1 MGNYQTTIKKGG
13 LKMYLMIGTGVLA
26 VTTVGFAREAWKLHK
41 KLVTTEK
48 VLNRRMIDVAAVT
61 HQRDENK
68 KKLNQTEVTVG
79 VVKVALKKAEEKVLH
94 LETEKKNISKEITTV
109 KDTVKI
115 ARTEINSLK
124 IDKEVLEKKLE
135 ELKGTKEQLIKTE
148 NKLKLSEK
156 KVEKIRTMGRAH
168 RAEYLENG
176 FKNINFFKI

>member
-1 MGNYQTTIKKGG
+1 
-13 LKMYLMIGTGVLA
+13 MYFMIGTGVLA

-48 VLNRRMIDVAAVT
+48 VLNRRMMDVAAVT

-68 KKLNQTEVTVG
+68 KKINRTEVALG
-79 VVKVALKKAEEKVLH
+79 AVKVSLKKAEEKVVI
-94 LETEKKNISKEITTV
+94 LEGEKKRITKEITTV
-109 KDTVKI
+109 KNTVEQ

-124 IDKEVLEKKLE
+124 IDKENLEKKLE
-135 ELKGTKEQLIKTE
+135 KLEEVKDQLTKTE
-148 NKLKLSEK
+148 TKLKLSEK

-168 RAEYLENG
+168 RAEYLANG

>member
-1 MGNYQTTIKKGG
+1 
-13 LKMYLMIGTGVLA
+13 MYFIIGTGVLA

-48 VLNRRMIDVAAVT
+48 VLNRRMIDAAAVT

-68 KKLNQTEVTVG
+68 KKINRAEVALG
-79 VVKVALKKAEEKVLH
+79 VVKTSLKKAEEKVII
-94 LETEKKNISKEITTV
+94 LEGEKKRITEEITTV
-109 KDTVKI
+109 KNTVGQ

-124 IDKEVLEKKLE
+124 IDKEDLEKKLE

>member
-1 MGNYQTTIKKGG
+1 
-13 LKMYLMIGTGVLA
+13 MYFMIGTGVLA

-68 KKLNQTEVTVG
+68 KKINRTEVALG
-79 VVKVALKKAEEKVLH
+79 AVKVSLKKAEEKVVI
-94 LETEKKNISKEITTV
+94 LEGEKKRITKEITTV
-109 KDTVKI
+109 KNTVQE

-124 IDKEVLEKKLE
+124 IDKEDLEKKLE
-135 ELKGTKEQLIKTE
+135 KLEEVKDQLTKTE
-148 NKLKLSEK
+148 DKLKLSEK

-168 RAEYLENG
+168 RAEYLANG

>member
-1 MGNYQTTIKKGG
+1 
-13 LKMYLMIGTGVLA
+13 MYFMIGTGVLA

-48 VLNRRMIDVAAVT
+48 VLNRRMMDVAAVT

-68 KKLNQTEVTVG
+68 KKINRTEVALG
-79 VVKVALKKAEEKVLH
+79 VVKISLKKAEEKVII
-94 LETEKKNISKEITTV
+94 LEGEKERITKEITTV
-109 KDTVKI
+109 KNTVQE

-124 IDKEVLEKKLE
+124 IDKEDLEKKLE
-135 ELKGTKEQLIKTE
+135 KLEEVKDKLTKTE
-148 NKLKLSEK
+148 DKLKLSEK

-168 RAEYLENG
+168 RAEYLANG

>member
-1 MGNYQTTIKKGG
+1 
-13 LKMYLMIGTGVLA
+13 MIGTGVLA

-48 VLNRRMIDVAAVT
+48 VLNRRMMDVAAVT

-68 KKLNQTEVTVG
+68 KKINRTEVALG
-79 VVKVALKKAEEKVLH
+79 AVKVSLKKAEEKVVI
-94 LETEKKNISKEITTV
+94 LEGEKKRITKEITTV
-109 KDTVKI
+109 KNTVQE

-124 IDKEVLEKKLE
+124 IDKENLEKKLE
-135 ELKGTKEQLIKTE
+135 KLEEVKDQLTKTE
-148 NKLKLSEK
+148 TKLKLSEK

-168 RAEYLENG
+168 RAEYLANG

>member
-1 MGNYQTTIKKGG
+1 
-13 LKMYLMIGTGVLA
+13 MYFMIGTGVLA

-48 VLNRRMIDVAAVT
+48 VLNRRMMDVAAVT

-68 KKLNQTEVTVG
+68 KKINRTEVALG
-79 VVKVALKKAEEKVLH
+79 AVKVSLKKAEEKVVIM
-94 LETEKKNISKEITTV
+94 EGEKKRITKEITTV
-109 KDTVKI
+109 KNTVQE

-124 IDKEVLEKKLE
+124 IDKEDLEKKLE
-135 ELKGTKEQLIKTE
+135 KLEEVKDQLTKTE
-148 NKLKLSEK
+148 DKLKLSEK

-168 RAEYLENG
+168 RAEYLANG

>member
-1 MGNYQTTIKKGG
+1 
-13 LKMYLMIGTGVLA
+13 MYFMIGTGVLA

-48 VLNRRMIDVAAVT
+48 VLKRRTEDVEAVT

-68 KKLNQTEVTVG
+68 KKINRTEVALG
-79 VVKVALKKAEEKVLH
+79 AVKVSLKKAEEKVVI
-94 LETEKKNISKEITTV
+94 LEGEKKRITKEITTV
-109 KDTVKI
+109 KNTVQE

-124 IDKEVLEKKLE
+124 IDKEDLEKKLE
-135 ELKGTKEQLIKTE
+135 KLEEIKDQLTKTE

-168 RAEYLENG
+168 RAEYLANG

>member
-1 MGNYQTTIKKGG
+1 
-13 LKMYLMIGTGVLA
+13 MYFMIGTGVLA

-48 VLNRRMIDVAAVT
+48 VLNRRMMDVAAVT

-68 KKLNQTEVTVG
+68 KKINRTEVALG
-79 VVKVALKKAEEKVLH
+79 AVKVSLKKAEEKVVI
-94 LETEKKNISKEITTV
+94 LEGEKKRITKEITTV
-109 KDTVKI
+109 KNTVQE

-124 IDKEVLEKKLE
+124 IDKEDLEKKLE
-135 ELKGTKEQLIKTE
+135 KLEEVKGQLT
-148 NKLKLSEK
+148 K

-168 RAEYLENG
+168 RAEYLANG

>member
-1 MGNYQTTIKKGG
+1 
-13 LKMYLMIGTGVLA
+13 MYFMIGTGVLA

-48 VLNRRMIDVAAVT
+48 VLNRRMVDVAAVT

-68 KKLNQTEVTVG
+68 KKINRAEVALG
-79 VVKVALKKAEEKVLH
+79 VVKTSLKKAEEKVII
-94 LETEKKNISKEITTV
+94 LEGEKKRITEEITTV
-109 KDTVKI
+109 KNTVGQ

-124 IDKEVLEKKLE
+124 IDKEDLEKKLE

>member
-1 MGNYQTTIKKGG
+1 
-13 LKMYLMIGTGVLA
+13 MYFMIGTGVLA

-48 VLNRRMIDVAAVT
+48 VLNRRMMDVAAVT

-68 KKLNQTEVTVG
+68 KKINRTEVALG
-79 VVKVALKKAEEKVLH
+79 AVKVSLKKAEEKVVI
-94 LETEKKNISKEITTV
+94 LEGEKKRITKEITTV
-109 KDTVKI
+109 KNTVQE

-124 IDKEVLEKKLE
+124 IDKEDLEKKLE
-135 ELKGTKEQLIKTE
+135 KLEEVKEQLTKTE
-148 NKLKLSEK
+148 DKLKLSEK

-168 RAEYLENG
+168 RAEYLANG

>member
-1 MGNYQTTIKKGG
+1 
-13 LKMYLMIGTGVLA
+13 MYFMIGTGVLA

-48 VLNRRMIDVAAVT
+48 VLNRRMMDVAAVT

-68 KKLNQTEVTVG
+68 KKINRTEVALG
-79 VVKVALKKAEEKVLH
+79 AVKVSLKKAEEKVVI
-94 LETEKKNISKEITTV
+94 LEGEKKRITKEITTV
-109 KDTVKI
+109 KNTVQE

-124 IDKEVLEKKLE
+124 IDKEDLEKKLE
-135 ELKGTKEQLIKTE
+135 KLEEVKDQLTKTE
-148 NKLKLSEK
+148 DKLKLSEK

-168 RAEYLENG
+168 RAEYLANG

>member
-1 MGNYQTTIKKGG
+1 
-13 LKMYLMIGTGVLA
+13 MYFMIGTGVLA

-48 VLNRRMIDVAAVT
+48 VLNRRMMDVAAVT

-68 KKLNQTEVTVG
+68 KKINRTEVALG
-79 VVKVALKKAEEKVLH
+79 VVKTSLKKAEEKVVI
-94 LETEKKNISKEITTV
+94 LEGEKERITKEITTV
-109 KDTVKI
+109 KNTVQE

-124 IDKEVLEKKLE
+124 IDKENLEKKLE
-135 ELKGTKEQLIKTE
+135 KLEEVKDQLTKTE
-148 NKLKLSEK
+148 TKLKLSEK

-168 RAEYLENG
+168 RAEYLANG

>member
-1 MGNYQTTIKKGG
+1 
-13 LKMYLMIGTGVLA
+13 MYFMIGTGVLA

-48 VLNRRMIDVAAVT
+48 VLNRRMMDVAAVT

-68 KKLNQTEVTVG
+68 KKINRTEVALG
-79 VVKVALKKAEEKVLH
+79 AVKVSLKKAEEKVVI
-94 LETEKKNISKEITTV
+94 LEGEKKRITKEITTV
-109 KDTVKI
+109 KNTVQE

-124 IDKEVLEKKLE
+124 IDKEDLEKKLE
-135 ELKGTKEQLIKTE
+135 KLEDVKDQLTKTE
-148 NKLKLSEK
+148 DKLKLSEK

-168 RAEYLENG
+168 RAEYLANG

>member
-1 MGNYQTTIKKGG
+1 
-13 LKMYLMIGTGVLA
+13 MYFMIGTGVLA

-68 KKLNQTEVTVG
+68 KKINRTEVALG
-79 VVKVALKKAEEKVLH
+79 AVKVSLKKAEEKVVI
-94 LETEKKNISKEITTV
+94 LEGEKKRITKEITTV
-109 KDTVKI
+109 KNTVQE

-124 IDKEVLEKKLE
+124 IDKEDLEKKLE
-135 ELKGTKEQLIKTE
+135 KLEEVKGQLT
-148 NKLKLSEK
+148 K

-168 RAEYLENG
+168 RAEYLANG

>member
-1 MGNYQTTIKKGG
+1 
-13 LKMYLMIGTGVLA
+13 MYFMIGTGVLA

-48 VLNRRMIDVAAVT
+48 VLNRRMMDVAAVT

-68 KKLNQTEVTVG
+68 KKINRTEVALG
-79 VVKVALKKAEEKVLH
+79 KVKISLKKAEEKVVI
-94 LETEKKNISKEITTV
+94 LEGEKERITKEITTV
-109 KDTVKI
+109 KNTVQE

-124 IDKEVLEKKLE
+124 IDKEDLEKKLE
-135 ELKGTKEQLIKTE
+135 KLEEVKGQLT
-148 NKLKLSEK
+148 K

-168 RAEYLENG
+168 RAEYLANG

>member
-1 MGNYQTTIKKGG
+1 
-13 LKMYLMIGTGVLA
+13 MYFMIGTGVLA

-48 VLNRRMIDVAAVT
+48 VLNRRMMDVAAVT

-68 KKLNQTEVTVG
+68 KKINRTEVALG
-79 VVKVALKKAEEKVLH
+79 AVKVSLKKAEEKVVI
-94 LETEKKNISKEITTV
+94 LEGEKKRITKEITTV
-109 KDTVKI
+109 KNTVQE

-124 IDKEVLEKKLE
+124 IDKENLEKKLE
-135 ELKGTKEQLIKTE
+135 KLEEVKDQLTKTE
-148 NKLKLSEK
+148 TKLKLSEK

-168 RAEYLENG
+168 RAEYLANG